1 MNNYIQIYK
10 NVISDEYCD
19 ELIEK
24 FESKPKHHSDDDF
37 GQKIYENKNQDH
49 TSYKVINLEKCKM
62 IDDITK
68 LTKVYFKYIEQYKKD
83 CDIKP
88 NMWPTKFNFE
98 QFRLK
103 RYLPNDR
110 DQFTPHVDVNNHEYA
125 RRFLVL
131 FIYLS
136 NNERGETAF
145 PQMGVASPCKK
156 GSLIMFPPLWP
167 WLHAGLKPI
176 NTPKY
181 MTGSY
186 LHYRKNDE

>member
-24 FESKPKHHSDDDF
+24 FESTPENHRDDDF
-37 GQKIYENKNQDH
+37 GQGVYSRQGQ
-49 TSYKVINLEKCKM
+49 TSYKVINLQKCEM
-62 IDDITK
+62 MSDITK
-68 LTKVYFKYIEQYKKD
+68 LTKVYFKYIEKYKKD
-83 CDIKP
+83 CNITP
-88 NMWPTKFNFE
+88 NMWPSEFNFE

-103 RYLPNDR
+103 RYLPNGI
-110 DQFTPHVDVNNHEYA
+110 DQFTPHVDVNNYEYA

-136 NNERGETAF
+136 DNEKGETAF
-145 PQMGVASPCKK
+145 PQMRVASPCKK